1 MRLLAPA
8 ALVALALGACSQE
21 AGNDAAV
28 NEPADQAV
36 TGNDPA
42 TTDLQINSDAPAV
55 DQAINQTDEES
66 GLDETVGGAANGV
79 SNAAE

>member
-21 AGNDAAV
+21 AGNDAAA
-28 NEPADQAV
+28 NEAADQAA

-42 TTDLQINSDAPAV
+42 TTDLQINSAAPAV
-55 DQAINQTDEES
+55 DQAINQTDEQS
-66 GLDETVGGAANGV
+66 GLDNAVGEGANSV
-79 SNAAE
+79 TNAVE